1 MADENAN
8 TENKAKTLPD
18 EAKATGDQQKANATP
33 KPVEK
38 PAVPPNSPADHD
50 VIRLAASPTNSISLV
65 PPNGA

>member
-33 KPVEK
+33 KQRVEI
-38 PAVPPNSPADHD
+38 P
-50 VIRLAASPTNSISLV
+50 
-65 PPNGA
+65 